1 MENVIDLNKSFRDS
15 DYKSDCE
22 EEGKPDEICK
32 SSQDEFKQQEKE
44 RKKITNFTP
53 YITNNNMNI
62 NTNIVYDYNK
72 SNTGKKE
79 KGNKSKPSIFD
90 SEDDINSGILPTYK
104 KYNNNI
110 INNNCYY
117 LSGNTINLHP
127 TSQLDA
133 INFSKQSSGNLN
145 IFDSEYT
152 NTNINKANKTC
163 YDNYDKNADI
173 NLITNQVKE
182 NNDWKKS

>member
-22 EEGKPDEICK
+22 EEVKSDESNKPKEEDI
-32 SSQDEFKQQEKE
+32 KQPQEK
-44 RKKITNFTP
+44 KKITNFTP
-53 YITNNNMNI
+53 FI
-62 NTNIVYDYNK
+62 NTNFNPNVVYDYK
-72 SNTGKKE
+72 SNTVKKE
-79 KGNKSKPSIFD
+79 KGNKSKPS
-90 SEDDINSGILPTYK
+90 DIESDGDISSGMLPTYK

-117 LSGNTINLHP
+117 LSGTTINLHP

-152 NTNINKANKTC
+152 NTNINKVNKTA
-163 YDNYDKNADI
+163 NENNDKTTDLYLNA
-173 NLITNQVKE
+173 NQVKE